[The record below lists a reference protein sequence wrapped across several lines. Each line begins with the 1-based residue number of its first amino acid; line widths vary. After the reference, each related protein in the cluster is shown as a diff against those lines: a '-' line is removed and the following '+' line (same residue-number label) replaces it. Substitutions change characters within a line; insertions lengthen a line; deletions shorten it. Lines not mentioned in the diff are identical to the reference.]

1 MTINSKARLSPESR
15 VLGLGI
21 LAGKVKHISIFRIFE
36 KIKLRNFISIISR
49 SYSAKRNP
57 SKQKEIGG
65 QPTETKRGLL
75 RVRIKN
81 FLTNLKSLT
90 QKNTPKAKAVM
101 VRALFANAFRA
112 LGRTEKAIVFFL
124 LAIIFISGTILSYN
138 FWVRH
143 TVVAPAKGGVLTEGV
158 IGNPRYINPI
168 LAQTNEADLD
178 LVKLVFSS
186 LFAFNSAGEL
196 VSDAAESYTL
206 SDDKKTYTIKIK
218 NNIRWHDGKPL
229 TAEDVLFT
237 VKAIQNPAYKSPLR
251 ANLSG
256 IEVEKTGDYELRFSL
271 KSPYEP
277 FLQNLTFG
285 ILPAHIWQ
293 AISAENTPLAQY
305 NTKPVG
311 SGPYEFD
318 SIEKDKSGKI
328 ISLRLTANNKYYN
341 RPPFIEKIVFKFFN
355 NEESLAD
362 ALEKNQVDSTSYLST
377 KGASQLKRADL
388 RSYAFKTPR
397 YFAVFLNPEE
407 SKILAD
413 KNIRI
418 ALNYLTDKNKLVDEF
433 LKGNGQKVETPIP
446 PALKESSFQT
456 KIYNFDQPYA
466 NTILANSG
474 WKADSDSWLIKE
486 IKEKIR
492 DRKTGKTSEVVKEKI
507 PLEFTLTTGD
517 SPEFKKLAEV
527 LQNQWQKGGI
537 KVNLNFLNP
546 AEIQSAIKE
555 RDYEALL
562 FGEIINLN
570 PDPYIFWHSS
580 SIKDPGLN
588 LAVYSNK
595 NVDKELEDLRQTF
608 DQDKKNALLAKFQA
622 DVVDDAPA
630 IFLFSPYL
638 NYSAANNLKGV
649 EEKIVTL
656 SADRFNDISNWYL
669 ETKRVWKK

>member
-1 MTINSKARLSPESR
+1 MIR
-15 VLGLGI
+15 VLS
-21 LAGKVKHISIFRIFE
+21 V
-36 KIKLRNFISIISR
+36 FI
-49 SYSAKRNP
+49 
-57 SKQKEIGG
+57 
-65 QPTETKRGLL
+65 
-75 RVRIKN
+75 
-81 FLTNLKSLT
+81 
-90 QKNTPKAKAVM
+90 
-101 VRALFANAFRA
+101 NAFRA
-112 LGRTEKAIVFFL
+112 LGRTEKTIVFFL
-124 LAIIFISGTILSYN
+124 LAIIFISGAVLSYN

-143 TVVAPAKGGVLTEGV
+143 TVASPARGGVLTEGI

-178 LVKLVFSS
+178 LTKFVFSS
-186 LFAFNSAGEL
+186 LFAFNGAGEL
-196 VSDAAESYTL
+196 ISDTAENYAL
-206 SDDKKTYTIKIK
+206 SDDKKTYAIKIK

-256 IEVEKTGDYELRFSL
+256 VEIEKTGDYELKFSL

-285 ILPAHIWQ
+285 ILPSHIWQ

-311 SGPYEFD
+311 SGPYKFD
-318 SIEKDKSGKI
+318 SIEKDKGGKI
-328 ISLRLTANNKYYN
+328 ISIGLVANDEHYGKS
-341 RPPFIEKIVFKFFN
+341 PLVEKIVFRFFN
-355 NEESLAD
+355 DEESLTD
-362 ALEKNQVDSTSYLST
+362 ALEKNQIDGTSYLSAE
-377 KGASQLKRADL
+377 KASRLKRADL
-388 RSYAFKTPR
+388 KSYAFKTPR
-397 YFAVFLNPEE
+397 YFAVFFNPEK

-418 ALNYLTDKNKLVDEF
+418 ALNYLTDKNNLVDEF
-433 LKGNGQKVETPIP
+433 LKGNGQKIETPIP

-474 WKADSDSWLIKE
+474 WKTDADSWLIKE
-486 IKEKIR
+486 IKEKVR
-492 DRKTGKTSEVVKEKI
+492 DRKTGKTNSVVKEKI

-517 SPEFKKLAEV
+517 SSEFKKLAEL

-537 KVNLNFLNP
+537 RVNLNFLNP

-555 RDYEALL
+555 RNYEALL

-580 SIKDPGLN
+580 NVKDPGLN

-608 DQDKKNALLAKFQA
+608 DQGKKNALLAKFQA

-630 IFLFSPYL
+630 VFLFSPYL

-649 EEKIVTL
+649 GEKIVTL
-656 SADRFNDISNWYL
+656 SADRFIDVSNWYL
-669 ETKRVWKK
+669 ETKRVWRGK

>member
-1 MTINSKARLSPESR
+1 MIR
-15 VLGLGI
+15 VLS
-21 LAGKVKHISIFRIFE
+21 V
-36 KIKLRNFISIISR
+36 FI
-49 SYSAKRNP
+49 
-57 SKQKEIGG
+57 
-65 QPTETKRGLL
+65 
-75 RVRIKN
+75 
-81 FLTNLKSLT
+81 
-90 QKNTPKAKAVM
+90 
-101 VRALFANAFRA
+101 NAFRA
-112 LGRTEKAIVFFL
+112 LGRTEKTIVFFL
-124 LAIIFISGTILSYN
+124 LAIIFISGAVLSYN

-143 TVVAPAKGGVLTEGV
+143 TVASPARGGVLTEGI

-178 LVKLVFSS
+178 LTKFVFSS
-186 LFAFNSAGEL
+186 LFAFNGAGEL
-196 VSDAAESYTL
+196 ISDAADSYTL
-206 SDDKKTYTIKIK
+206 SDDKKTYAIKIK

-237 VKAIQNPAYKSPLR
+237 VKAIQNPAYKSPIR

-293 AISAENTPLAQY
+293 TISAENTPLAQY

-311 SGPYEFD
+311 SGPYKFD

-328 ISLRLTANNKYYN
+328 ISMGLAANDNYYGK
-341 RPPFIEKIVFKFFN
+341 PPLIEKIIFKFFN
-355 NEESLAD
+355 DEESLAD
-362 ALEKNQVDSTSYLST
+362 ALEKNQIDGTSYLSIEKT
-377 KGASQLKRADL
+377 SLLKRADL
-388 RSYAFKTPR
+388 KSYAFKTPR
-397 YFAVFLNPEE
+397 YFAVFFNPEK

-433 LKGNGQKVETPIP
+433 LKGNGQKIETPIP

-466 NTILANSG
+466 NTILVNSG
-474 WKADSDSWLIKE
+474 WKADGDSWLIKE

-492 DRKTGKTSEVVKEKI
+492 DRKTGKTNSVVKEKI

-517 SPEFKKLAEV
+517 SSEFKKLAEL

-537 KVNLNFLNP
+537 RVNLNFLNP

-580 SIKDPGLN
+580 NVKDPGLN
-588 LAVYSNK
+588 LAIYSNK
-595 NVDKELEDLRQTF
+595 NVDKELEELRQTF
-608 DQDKKNALLAKFQA
+608 DQGKKNALLAKFQA

-630 IFLFSPYL
+630 VFLFSPYL
-638 NYSAANNLKGV
+638 NYLAANNLKGV
-649 EEKIVTL
+649 GEKIVTL
-656 SADRFNDISNWYL
+656 SADRFIDVSNWYL
-669 ETKRVWKK
+669 ETKRVWKGWR